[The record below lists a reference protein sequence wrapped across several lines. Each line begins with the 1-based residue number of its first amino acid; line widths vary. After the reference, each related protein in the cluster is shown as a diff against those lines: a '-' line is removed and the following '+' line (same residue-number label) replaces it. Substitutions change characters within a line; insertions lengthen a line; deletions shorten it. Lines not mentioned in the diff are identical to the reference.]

1 MGPELS
7 NVNLK
12 RNFLTLFDSMKNE
25 TVRVD
30 VTMGISL
37 LNRNESQRL
46 QDKIERSTIAG
57 ISGQVALRAE
67 QVFDPKRS

>member
-67 QVFDPKRS
+67 